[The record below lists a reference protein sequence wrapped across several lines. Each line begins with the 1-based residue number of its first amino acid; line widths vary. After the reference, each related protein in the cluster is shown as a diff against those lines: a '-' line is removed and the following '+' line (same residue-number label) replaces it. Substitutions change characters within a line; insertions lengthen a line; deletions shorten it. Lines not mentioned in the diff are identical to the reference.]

1 MMTDNIRKPVEGH
14 FRLEI
19 IDKTGKIL
27 EVVDEQ
33 NMIMKQSR
41 RTVAHST
48 AGHTNYDTYINKF
61 VLGTRGHVQGNILEP
76 KDFDYDRNLLFS
88 QEEGAYYYPITF
100 DPGNRNA
107 STGECVVVDEGY
119 EVASNPAEFSKVYL
133 RLLDDESTLEYTIEI
148 PLANANGSSGITAY
162 TEAALFT
169 IEDEDLTTSPKKLGR
184 IFAMRTFPAKIK
196 EDEVKFRIIWKI
208 IF

>member
-1 MMTDNIRKPVEGH
+1 MIDKTIQPTEGH
-14 FRLEI
+14 FKLEQL
-19 IDKTGKIL
+19 DKYGNVLDVFEHK
-27 EVVDEQ
+27 

-48 AGHTNYDTYINKF
+48 AGHTAYDTYINKF
-61 VLGTRGHVQGNILEP
+61 VLGTKGHVQGNILEP
-76 KDFDYDRNLLFS
+76 RDFDYDKNYLFS

-100 DPGNRNA
+100 DPTTINA
-107 STGECVVVDEGY
+107 STGKMDVVDEGY
-119 EVASNPAEFSKVYL
+119 DSNDIPTVKSDVYL
-133 RLLDDESTLEYTIEI
+133 NLLDDQSTLEYFIYI
-148 PLANANGSSGITAY
+148 PLDNANGSNGITAY

-169 IEDEDLTTSPKKLGR
+169 IEEEDLTANPKKLGR

-196 EDEVKFRIIWKI
+196 ENAVTFRITWKI